1 MPPATRHALPLLP
14 EEPDRRTGER
24 CCVPAAQDVLTAAE
38 ADALTAD
45 LSILAHPVR
54 VRLLDV
60 LARSESAVCQCDLE
74 GVVPVKQPTLSH
86 HLKLLRE
93 AGLIVCER
101 RGLWAYC
108 TVRREAL
115 RALRARIDAGL
126 ARWAEEVE
134 HVG

>member
-1 MPPATRHALPLLP
+1 V
-14 EEPDRRTGER
+14 TGD
-24 CCVPAAQDVLTAAE
+24 AMTAGAAE
-38 ADALTAD
+38 ALTAD

-54 VRLLDV
+54 LRLLDV
-60 LARSESAVCQCDLE
+60 LARSETAVCQCDLE

-101 RGLWAYC
+101 RGLWMYC
-108 TVRREAL
+108 TVRQDAL
-115 RALRARIDAGL
+115 RSLRARIDAGM
-126 ARWAEEVE
+126 ARWAGEVE

>member
-1 MPPATRHALPLLP
+1 MPDKMLSIL
-14 EEPDRRTGER
+14 EVDEPDRRPGER
-24 CCVPAAQDVLTAAE
+24 CCVPATGDVMSADE

-54 VRLLDV
+54 LRLLDV
-60 LARSESAVCQCDLE
+60 LAGSESAVCQCDLE

-101 RGLWAYC
+101 RGLWTYC
-108 TVRREAL
+108 TVRQDAL
-115 RALRARIDAGL
+115 RALRARIDAGM

>member
-1 MPPATRHALPLLP
+1 MPSQTLPILEA
-14 EEPDRRTGER
+14 EEPDRRPGER
-24 CCVPAAQDVLTAAE
+24 CCVPATGDVLSTEEAE
-38 ADALTAD
+38 SLTAD
-45 LSILAHPVR
+45 LSILAHPIR

-101 RGLWAYC
+101 RGLWTYC
-108 TVRREAL
+108 TVRHDAL
-115 RALRARIDAGL
+115 RALRARIDAGM
-126 ARWAEEVE
+126 ARWAGEVE

>member
-1 MPPATRHALPLLP
+1 MPNGKLPVLEVNEP
-14 EEPDRRTGER
+14 ERRPGER
-24 CCVPAAQDVLTAAE
+24 CCVPVTGEALSLEEAE
-38 ADALTAD
+38 SLTAD

-93 AGLIVCER
+93 AGLIECER
-101 RGLWAYC
+101 RGLWTYC
-108 TVRREAL
+108 TVRRDAL
-115 RALRARIDAGL
+115 RDLRERIDAGM
-126 ARWAEEVE
+126 ARWAGEVAN
-134 HVG
+134 VG

>member
-1 MPPATRHALPLLP
+1 VIGNGNLPILEVAEP
-14 EEPDRRTGER
+14 ERRPGDR
-24 CCVPAAQDVLTAAE
+24 CCVPLQGEVMSLVEAE
-38 ADALTAD
+38 SMTAD

-60 LARSESAVCQCDLE
+60 IARSESAVCQCDLE

-93 AGLIVCER
+93 AGLIECER
-101 RGLWAYC
+101 RGLWTYC
-108 TVRREAL
+108 TVRRDAL
-115 RALRARIDAGL
+115 RALRERIDAGM
-126 ARWAEEVE
+126 ARWAGEVE

>member
-1 MPPATRHALPLLP
+1 MPATLPIL
-14 EEPDRRTGER
+14 EIAEPDRRPGER
-24 CCVPAAQDVLTAAE
+24 CCVPVTGDGMSAE
-38 ADALTAD
+38 HADALTAD

-54 VRLLDV
+54 LRLLDV
-60 LARSESAVCQCDLE
+60 LARSASAVCQCDLE

-101 RGLWAYC
+101 RGLWTYC
-108 TVRREAL
+108 TVRQDAL
-115 RALRARIDAGL
+115 RALRARIDAGM